1 MYLIVSLIVLV
12 CLLLFI
18 RFIPKNSDIK
28 LFKEINEF
36 LEDVEYD
43 DEYALLGVIL
53 IAISLI
59 WIISL
64 PLLVLLLLFYIFLNL
79 LKKIIKQK
87 S

>member
-36 LEDVEYD
+36 LREVEYD
-43 DEYALLGVIL
+43 DEYALLGGIL
-53 IAISLI
+53 TVISLM
-59 WIISL
+59 WILFL
-64 PLLVLLLLFYIFLNL
+64 PLLVLLLLFYIFL
-79 LKKIIKQK
+79 KKIIKQK
-87 S
+87 Y

>member
-36 LEDVEYD
+36 LEDTEYY

-87 S
+87 